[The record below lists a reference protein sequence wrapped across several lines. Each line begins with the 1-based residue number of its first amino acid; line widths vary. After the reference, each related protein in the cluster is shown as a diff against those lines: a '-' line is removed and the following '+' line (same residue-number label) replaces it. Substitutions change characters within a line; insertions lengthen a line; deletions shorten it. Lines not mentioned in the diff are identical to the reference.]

1 MRDIISVALNT
12 DRMILEDL
20 NLRYVRLVRCV
31 RRHDLFLRQC
41 HVRQSMTMTSMT
53 DTNVATKERRRG
65 VMSENRMTGTLH
77 VAQMKIPV
85 EQYGKFDIASINS
98 F

>member
-1 MRDIISVALNT
+1 MWDIISVARNT

-20 NLRYVRLVRCV
+20 NLRYVLLVRCV

-53 DTNVATKERRRG
+53 DTNDVTKERRRG
-65 VMSENRMTGTLH
+65 VMSENRMRGILH
-77 VAQMKIPV
+77 VAQMKAPV
-85 EQYGKFDIASINS
+85 E
-98 F
+98 

>member
-1 MRDIISVALNT
+1 MRDIISVARNT

-20 NLRYVRLVRCV
+20 NLRYVRLVRFV

-53 DTNVATKERRRG
+53 DTNDATKERRKG
-65 VMSENRMTGTLH
+65 AMSENRMTGTFH
-77 VAQMKIPV
+77 VAQMKAPV
-85 EQYGKFDIASINS
+85 E
-98 F
+98 

>member
-1 MRDIISVALNT
+1 MRDIISVARNT

-20 NLRYVRLVRCV
+20 NLRYVRLVRFV

-41 HVRQSMTMTSMT
+41 HVRQSMTMTIMT

-65 VMSENRMTGTLH
+65 VMSESLMTETFH
-77 VAQMKIPV
+77 VAQMKAPV
-85 EQYGKFDIASINS
+85 E
-98 F
+98 

>member
-1 MRDIISVALNT
+1 MRDIISVARNT

-20 NLRYVRLVRCV
+20 NLRYVRLVRFV

-53 DTNVATKERRRG
+53 DTNDATKERRRG
-65 VMSENRMTGTLH
+65 VMSESLMTETFH
-77 VAQMKIPV
+77 VAQMKAPV
-85 EQYGKFDIASINS
+85 E
-98 F
+98 